1 MADLDPQTL
10 QEESTR
16 CNSQSGPAV
25 AQYSVVFLSAFLLFW
40 VQLLLG
46 KYILPWFGG
55 TPAVWTTCMLF
66 FQVGLLAGYT
76 YAHVIVSRLGPR
88 AQGLLHAGLLLAGVL
103 LLAWLTT
110 EWGSPI
116 TPGANWKPRTG
127 DQPVW
132 HIIALLSAS
141 VGLPYFILS
150 STGPLVQAW
159 FGRLHPGRSPYRL
172 YALSNFGSFL
182 ALLSYPFLLEP
193 LLTLKTQARLWWW
206 AYVCFAAACGYC
218 ALQVARAGAE
228 ALTPAA
234 PSDESQ
240 IRGGIARPGAK
251 AYALWTSL
259 AACACVIFLA
269 TTNQICQDIG
279 VVPLLWV
286 LPLSLYLL
294 SFVICFEK
302 ERWYSRRWFHPL
314 LAVGRLSEL
323 ASCFTTVRSAASGR
337 RLPFTP
343 SFCSSAAWFAT
354 ASWSGQSR
362 IRAI

>member
-1 MADLDPQTL
+1 MRSWRFIAWRRKAVGSRQKAERAGEMADLDPQTL

-16 CNSQSGPAV
+16 CDSPSGSAV

-103 LLAWLTT
+103 LLAWLTM

-116 TPGANWKPRTG
+116 TPGANWKPRTS

-159 FGRLHPGRSPYRL
+159 FGRTASR
-172 YALSNFGSFL
+172 
-182 ALLSYPFLLEP
+182 
-193 LLTLKTQARLWWW
+193 
-206 AYVCFAAACGYC
+206 
-218 ALQVARAGAE
+218 
-228 ALTPAA
+228 
-234 PSDESQ
+234 
-240 IRGGIARPGAK
+240 
-251 AYALWTSL
+251 
-259 AACACVIFLA
+259 
-269 TTNQICQDIG
+269 
-279 VVPLLWV
+279 
-286 LPLSLYLL
+286 PLSVPALRP
-294 SFVICFEK
+294 FEL
-302 ERWYSRRWFHPL
+302 WLVSGPAQL
-314 LAVGRLSEL
+314 PV
-323 ASCFTTVRSAASGR
+323 SA
-337 RLPFTP
+337 
-343 SFCSSAAWFAT
+343 
-354 ASWSGQSR
+354 
-362 IRAI
+362 